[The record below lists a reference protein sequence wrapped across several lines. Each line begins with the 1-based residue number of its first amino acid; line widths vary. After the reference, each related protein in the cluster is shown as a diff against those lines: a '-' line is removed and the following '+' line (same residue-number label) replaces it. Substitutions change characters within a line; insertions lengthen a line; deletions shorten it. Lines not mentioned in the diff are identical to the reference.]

1 MRFRTVL
8 SLATLFVFCFSLAA
22 WSIPL
27 PALPV
32 ASHLRSAPDNQSASG
47 KISSVGDAAFS
58 LEVLKDQDVNTIQF
72 LVDGNTKVEGKLRS
86 ALKPRSNTVRTVAK
100 TSLSTSSFRSPR
112 ESVRTNRRYRA
123 LEEQVTTSHKR
134 IANERPP
141 NPASTA
147 RLHTKI
153 C

>member
-8 SLATLFVFCFSLAA
+8 SLATLFVFCFTLAA

-27 PALPV
+27 PAQPL

-100 TSLSTSSFRSPR
+100 TSPSTSSFRSPR
-112 ESVRTNRRYRA
+112 ESARTDRRYRA
-123 LEEQVTTSHKR
+123 VE
-134 IANERPP
+134 
-141 NPASTA
+141 
-147 RLHTKI
+147 
-153 C
+153 

>member
-8 SLATLFVFCFSLAA
+8 SLATLFVFCFTLAA

-27 PALPV
+27 PAQPL

-86 ALKPRSNTVRTVAK
+86 NTVRTVAK
-100 TSLSTSSFRSPR
+100 TSPSTSSFRSPR
-112 ESVRTNRRYRA
+112 ESARTDRRYRA
-123 LEEQVTTSHKR
+123 VE
-134 IANERPP
+134 
-141 NPASTA
+141 
-147 RLHTKI
+147 
-153 C
+153 